1 MIVEY
6 FILRSLYYEHIDH
19 RKEYLKMSKSM
30 HILYWFIVFVPIMNI
45 LGMIAMTYPLFKY
58 IAIENFKS
66 DLFWTEKK

>member
-45 LGMIAMTYPLFKY
+45 FGMIIMTYPLFKY
-58 IAIENFKS
+58 IAIEDFKS